1 MWQGMS
7 EDLSRFYVASIV
19 LALEYLHNN
28 NLVFRDLKPENV
40 LVDAQ
45 GCVPVWHPRSFVLL
59 RITSKRGLGFL
70 SIDDQDANIPA
81 QIDQA

>member
-1 MWQGMS
+1 MATMPHALTCSRSSPFSLHLQGMS

-19 LALEYLHNN
+19 LALEYLHEN

-45 GCVPVWHPRSFVLL
+45 G
-59 RITSKRGLGFL
+59 
-70 SIDDQDANIPA
+70 
-81 QIDQA
+81 